1 MVTNYIKGASYKEIY
16 DLHTDTKC
24 SSILTIHS
32 PVTSLPREMLGGF
45 FDQYRRFKY
54 RGVQVKLRPASRLP
68 ADPLQISYEAG
79 EPTIDPRDMLNPILA
94 RGYCGDS
101 LGYFLNNFMQPG
113 IQHDMYQAT
122 AGGNVED
129 YYTNGFFGSSA
140 DKTSFPVLENR
151 LQDPRELYLEKLYY
165 QSLSDPGFYK
175 IPQQKGYSRFMKPL
189 VYELATTTQRLARS
203 HKERQIVSQAP
214 PLASGNPSNASIN
227 ASMLEETNRAYLDSD
242 GPVAYNSASSTP
254 NRPNVNDSSDA
265 KLATNTGTTSNEIR
279 VYRHTYP
286 MLTSNKRRLGWLD
299 TDTVVVRPTDGQGD
313 SSTSHFVNGNSL
325 GSSGATYADYSGI
338 LSAPKT
344 LFGDGAFGN
353 TTLPLINMM
362 VLCLPKAYK
371 TEMYYRLELTHVFDF
386 KDYRPLKGLV
396 SPFDESS
403 IEGGYLEWADWD
415 DMSSLI
421 AGSSVTST
429 SKNFEL
435 VDAFDTSNESVQVD

>member
-32 PVTSLPREMLGGF
+32 PVTSLPREILGGF

-54 RGVQVKLRPASRLP
+54 RGVRVKLRPASRLP

-101 LGYFLNNFMQPG
+101 LGYFLNNYLQPG
-113 IQHDMYQAT
+113 IQHDQFQDT
-122 AGGNVED
+122 VGGDTEQ
-129 YYTNGFFGSSA
+129 YYSNGFFGSSA

-151 LQDPRELYLEKLYY
+151 LQDAREAYLEKLYY
-165 QSLSDPGFYK
+165 QSLSDPGFHK

-189 VYELATTTQRLARS
+189 VYELATTTQKLARPY
-203 HKERQIVSQAP
+203 KTRQIVTQAP
-214 PLASGNPSNASIN
+214 PLASGVPSNNSIG
-227 ASMLEETNRAYLDSD
+227 AALTEETNRAYLDAD
-242 GPVAYNSASSTP
+242 GPIAYNSASSSP

-265 KLATNTGTTSNEIR
+265 RFATNVYGTGNEVK

-299 TDTVVVRPTDGQGD
+299 TDTVVVRPIDGQGD
-313 SSTSHFVNGNSL
+313 TVSSHFVNGATVA
-325 GSSGATYADYSGI
+325 SSGGTYTDYLGVM
-338 LSAPKT
+338 SAPKN
-344 LFGDGAFGN
+344 LFGEGAFGN

-362 VLCLPKAYK
+362 VMVLPKAYK

-429 SKNFEL
+429 SKNFDL
-435 VDAFDTSNESVQVD
+435 VDAFDTSNEAVQVD

>member
-54 RGVQVKLRPASRLP
+54 KGVRVKLRPASRLP
-68 ADPLQISYEAG
+68 ADPLQISYKAG

-101 LGYFLNNFMQPG
+101 LGYFLNNYLQPG
-113 IQHDMYQAT
+113 IQHEHFQGAP
-122 AGGNVED
+122 GGNLED
-129 YYTNGFFGSSA
+129 YYTNGFYGSSA

-151 LQDPRELYLEKLYY
+151 LQDARELYLEKLYY
-165 QSLSDPGFYK
+165 QSLSDPGFHK
-175 IPQQKGYSRFMKPL
+175 IPQQRGYSRFMKPL
-189 VYELATTTQRLARS
+189 VYELATTTQKLARP
-203 HKERQIVSQAP
+203 HKTRQIVTQAP
-214 PLASGNPSNASIN
+214 PLASGHPSDNSIS
-227 ASMLEETNRAYLDSD
+227 AALLEETNRAYQDAD
-242 GPVAYNSASSTP
+242 GPIGYNSASSSP

-265 KLATNTGTTSNEIR
+265 RYVAGVDYTGNEVK

-286 MLTSNKRRLGWLD
+286 MLTSSKRRLGWLD
-299 TDTVVVRPTDGQGD
+299 TDTVVVRPIDGQSASN
-313 SSTSHFVNGNSL
+313 SSYVNGATVAT
-325 GSSGATYADYSGI
+325 SGATYSDY
-338 LSAPKT
+338 LDVMSAPKN
-344 LFGDGAFGN
+344 LFGEGAFGN

-362 VLCLPKAYK
+362 VMVLPKAYK

-435 VDAFDTSNESVQVD
+435 VDAFDTSNESVQGD